1 MANTKNY
8 NLYQFILQLG
18 EMKLIYKTK
27 SQYNGIIIQLAKETK
42 QKSTDDGIVSEF
54 VYAI

>member
-1 MANTKNY
+1 
-8 NLYQFILQLG
+8 
-18 EMKLIYKTK
+18 MKLIYKTK